1 MKTLHM
7 GNHKRYATKSVR
19 MVKITGAYEFIEGAA
34 LCSKVGKLD
43 MLPVLLERESACLVD
58 K

>member
-7 GNHKRYATKSVR
+7 GHHKRYATKSVR

-43 MLPVLLERESACLVD
+43 MNPVLLERESACLVD

>member
-34 LCSKVGKLD
+34 LCSKVVKLD
-43 MLPVLLERESACLVD
+43 MIPVLLERESSCLVD

>member
-1 MKTLHM
+1 M

-43 MLPVLLERESACLVD
+43 MIPVLLERESACLVD